1 MPSQISVNG
10 LQVRYLLEGPEDA
23 PVVTFSHSLSAN
35 LTMWDAQAEALRSR
49 YRVLRYDTRGHGGT
63 TATEGPYTLEQLAD
77 DAAGLLRALGIA
89 RTHFVGL
96 SLGGMVGQTL
106 ALAHPE
112 LLRTL
117 TLCDT
122 SSGYGPEARE
132 MWRQRIEAAQ
142 KNGLESNIEQTIER
156 WFSPGYVGR
165 AAETIDRVREMIR
178 STPVAG
184 YVGCG
189 HAISKLALTE
199 RISGISVPT
208 LIIVGEDDPGTPVE
222 MHRII
227 HDRIAGSELV
237 VIPTARHLSNI
248 EAAEEFNGALVRF
261 LGAH

>member
-1 MPSQISVNG
+1 MSSKISVNG
-10 LQVRYLLEGPEDA
+10 IDINYRLEGPENA

-35 LTMWDAQAEALRSR
+35 LGMWDAQAEALRDR

-63 TATEGPYTLEQLAD
+63 TPTEGAYTLEQLAE
-77 DAAGLLRALGIA
+77 DAAGLLRALGIE

-96 SLGGMVGQTL
+96 SLGGMIGQTL

-112 LLRTL
+112 LLRSL

-122 SSGYGPEARE
+122 SSGYGPDARA
-132 MWRQRIEAAQ
+132 MWEQRIDSAR
-142 KNGLESNIEQTIER
+142 KNGLEANVEPTIDR
-156 WFSPGYVGR
+156 WFSPGFVTR
-165 AAETIDRVREMIR
+165 TPETIESVRQMIC
-178 STPVAG
+178 STPLAG

-189 HAISKLALTE
+189 QAIAELALTD
-199 RISGISVPT
+199 RIEAISAPT

-227 HDRIAGSELV
+227 HDRIADSELV

-248 EAAEEFNGALVRF
+248 EAAEEFNAALVRF
-261 LGAH
+261 LNAH